1 MRTEQ
6 RARRTDGQ
14 VRDGGL
20 RDGGLLGGQLVGGRM
35 LCSLA
40 LSGLL
45 AMGSAASAAGAA
57 GVTGAKGDTGDASRG
72 AAIVAS
78 RSQGLCGL
86 CHALPGQPDHL
97 QGTIA
102 PPLHGVGARY
112 DATELRAHLLTPER
126 FNPDS
131 VMPAYGR
138 SEGLTRIAPAQRGKP
153 LLDAQQIDDV
163 VAYLASLR

>member
-45 AMGSAASAAGAA
+45 AMGSAASA
-57 GVTGAKGDTGDASRG
+57 TGANGDTGDASRG

-138 SEGLTRIAPAQRGKP
+138 SQGLMRIAPAQRGKP

>member
-45 AMGSAASAAGAA
+45 AMGSAASA
-57 GVTGAKGDTGDASRG
+57 TGANGDTGDASRG

-138 SEGLTRIAPAQRGKP
+138 SEGLMRIAPAQRGKP

>member
-1 MRTEQ
+1 MRRYPVGT
-6 RARRTDGQ
+6 
-14 VRDGGL
+14 
-20 RDGGLLGGQLVGGRM
+20 GGRGRRGWRPGR
-35 LCSLA
+35 LVSALVLA
-40 LSGLL
+40 I
-45 AMGSAASAAGAA
+45 SAPVWAQ
-57 GVTGAKGDTGDASRG
+57 VGDATRG

-86 CHALPGQPDHL
+86 CHALPGQPAHL

-112 DATELRAHLLTPER
+112 DAAELRAHLLTPER

-138 SEGLTRIAPAQRGKP
+138 SEGLLRIAPAQRGKP
-153 LLDAQQIDDV
+153 LLAPQQIDDV

>member
-20 RDGGLLGGQLVGGRM
+20 RDGGLLGAQLVGGRM

-45 AMGSAASAAGAA
+45 AMGSAASA
-57 GVTGAKGDTGDASRG
+57 TGANGDTGDASRG

-138 SEGLTRIAPAQRGKP
+138 SEGLMRIAPAQRGKP

>member
-1 MRTEQ
+1 MR
-6 RARRTDGQ
+6 RAAPLACRVLGR
-14 VRDGGL
+14 VAGG
-20 RDGGLLGGQLVGGRM
+20 
-35 LCSLA
+35 LA

-45 AMGSAASAAGAA
+45 AASPAAS
-57 GVTGAKGDTGDASRG
+57 AKGDTEADTAGDATAAQTRG
-72 AAIVAS
+72 AVIVAS

-86 CHALPGQPDHL
+86 CHALPGQPAHL

-112 DATELRAHLLTPER
+112 DVAGLRAHLLTPER
-126 FNPDS
+126 FNPAS

-138 SEGLTRIAPAQRGKP
+138 TQGLLRIAPAQRGKP

>member
-1 MRTEQ
+1 MGSLMGR
-6 RARRTDGQ
+6 
-14 VRDGGL
+14 
-20 RDGGLLGGQLVGGRM
+20 LLGR
-35 LCSLA
+35 LA

-45 AMGSAASAAGAA
+45 AAGSAVSTA
-57 GVTGAKGDTGDASRG
+57 GDATADATGKAERG

-86 CHALPGQPDHL
+86 CHALPGQPAHL

-112 DATELRAHLLTPER
+112 DAAALRAHLLTPER

-138 SEGLTRIAPAQRGKP
+138 TEGLLRIAPAQRGKP
-153 LLDAQQIDDV
+153 LLGAQQIDDV
-163 VAYLASLR
+163 VAYLASLK

>member
-20 RDGGLLGGQLVGGRM
+20 LGGQLVGGRM
-35 LCSLA
+35 LGSLA

-45 AMGSAASAAGAA
+45 AMGPAASVASA
-57 GVTGAKGDTGDASRG
+57 TGAKGDTGDATRG

-86 CHALPGQPDHL
+86 CHALPAQPDHL

-102 PPLHGVGARY
+102 PPLHGIGARH
-112 DATELRAHLLTPER
+112 DAADLRAHLLTPER